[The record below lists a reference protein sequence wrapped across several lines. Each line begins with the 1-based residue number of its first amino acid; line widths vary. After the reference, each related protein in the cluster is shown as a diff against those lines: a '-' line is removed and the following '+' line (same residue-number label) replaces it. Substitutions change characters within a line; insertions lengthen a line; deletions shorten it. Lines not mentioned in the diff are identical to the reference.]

1 MLDTS
6 MLQSTNLPK
15 DKSYIFLTAHIG
27 NWELLG
33 YIFTLNG
40 YILNIL
46 AREGN
51 NSLIEKN
58 ITLNSRHRFGAKT
71 IYKKRAGISFV
82 RALKRGESVGVLI
95 DQKAGLVNGVMTKFF
110 DRDVTT
116 ASLIANIKLKLDV
129 DIVPLFLVRDGNKF
143 KLIIRD
149 KIEYKA
155 EEIEN
160 QNDKIVAMT
169 QRYNDEIERIVRE
182 YPMQWFWMHNRWKI

>member
-1 MLDTS
+1 
-6 MLQSTNLPK
+6 
-15 DKSYIFLTAHIG
+15 
-27 NWELLG
+27 
-33 YIFTLNG
+33 
-40 YILNIL
+40 
-46 AREGN
+46 
-51 NSLIEKN
+51 
-58 ITLNSRHRFGAKT
+58 
-71 IYKKRAGISFV
+71 
-82 RALKRGESVGVLI
+82 LI